1 MRMRLQPEPRPPF
14 FRYRDWVLNSGR
26 LNCLKS
32 LDYHRLHLPDLDTQ
46 IKQMTADALFQSLE
60 QEAAA
65 DDSAAGGGGTTA
77 GTTSASTST
86 SSSSSTRTAPR
97 GAASTKETISNLVAG
112 VDAAMQDLANLG
124 TVASASSK
132 VTERDDQ
139 NMQNALFAAL
149 KKSKDT
155 IREVYRL
162 VDQTGEV
169 EAPPS
174 GETNAGE
181 RDHATGRTAAAG
193 QVVNP
198 ESIENET
205 INGNNRP
212 QTAESVV

>member
-1 MRMRLQPEPRPPF
+1 
-14 FRYRDWVLNSGR
+14 
-26 LNCLKS
+26 
-32 LDYHRLHLPDLDTQ
+32 
-46 IKQMTADALFQSLE
+46 MTADALFQSLE

-77 GTTSASTST
+77 GTT

-132 VTERDDQ
+132 VAERDDQ

-162 VDQTGEV
+162 VDQTGEL

-174 GETNAGE
+174 RETDAGE
-181 RDHATGRTAAAG
+181 RDHDSTGRTAAAG

-198 ESIENET
+198 EIIDET
-205 INGNNRP
+205 NYGNNRP